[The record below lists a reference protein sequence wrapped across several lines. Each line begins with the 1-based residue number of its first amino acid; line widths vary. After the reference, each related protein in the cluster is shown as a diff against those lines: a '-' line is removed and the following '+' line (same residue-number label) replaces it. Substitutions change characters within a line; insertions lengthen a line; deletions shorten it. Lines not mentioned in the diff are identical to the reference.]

1 MQAKTDF
8 IQQLKN
14 SFPGLANEPLEN
26 IVSENLIS
34 PFSIRLPKSV
44 LEEARTGIA
53 ALFRLREK
61 AAYQNSYQQEAS
73 SLGLKDPGNKSICM
87 SYDFH
92 VDSNQHLKLIEV
104 NTNASFLVLGHEMYK
119 AKNVALPVPDFSY
132 EEIRKDIEMEVKLN
146 GRTKAIQQV
155 AIIDETP
162 EEQRLYIEFLA
173 YRELF
178 AKWGWNPQILDYRQ
192 VDPPKNDFIYNR
204 YTDFFLNT
212 PESAALKKAFVEK
225 QSCFSPNPYEY
236 LLLADKQRMIDW
248 SVPGN
253 LNSWGVDPEDQK
265 IIQAIVPHSLSLDV
279 ANKEDIW
286 GRRKTYFLKPK
297 RAFGS
302 KQSYKGASISRKVFD
317 EIAGNEFI
325 AQELIPAPEQ
335 IFPTPEGEQS
345 FKFDLRCFAYQ
356 GRLQL
361 IVARLYRGQVTNLR
375 TQLGGFG
382 CVEFY

>member
-1 MQAKTDF
+1 MQTKTDF

-14 SFPGLANEPLEN
+14 TFQGLTNEPLEDL
-26 IVSENLIS
+26 VSENLIS

-53 ALFRLREK
+53 ALFRLRENT
-61 AAYQNSYQQEAS
+61 AYQKSYQQEVS
-73 SLGLKDPGNKSICM
+73 NLGLKDPGNKSICM

-92 VDSNQHLKLIEV
+92 VDSNQRLKLIEV

-119 AKNVALPVPDFSY
+119 SKNMPLPVSDFSY
-132 EEIRKDIEMEVKLN
+132 EELRKDIELETKLN
-146 GRTKAIQQV
+146 GRTNTIQNV
-155 AIIDETP
+155 AIIDEAP
-162 EEQRLYIEFLA
+162 EQQRLYIEFLA

-178 AKWGWNPQILDYRQ
+178 QKWGWNPQILDYRQ
-192 VDPPKNDFIYNR
+192 VDATKCDFIYNR
-204 YTDFFLNT
+204 YTDFFLNN

-225 QSCFSPNPYEY
+225 ESCFSPNPYEY

-248 SVPGN
+248 SIPGN
-253 LNSWGVDPEDQK
+253 LDSWGVTAEDQK
-265 IIQAIVPHSLSLDV
+265 VIQSIVPHSLSLDV

-286 GRRKTYFLKPK
+286 SRRKTYFLKPK

-302 KQSYKGASISRKVFD
+302 KQSYKGASVSRKVFD

-325 AQELIPAPEQ
+325 AQEFVPASEQ
-335 IFPTPEGEQS
+335 VFPTPEGEQS
-345 FKFDLRCFAYQ
+345 FKFDLRCYAYQ

-361 IVARLYRGQVTNLR
+361 IVARLYQGQVTNLR
-375 TQLGGFG
+375 TPLGGFA